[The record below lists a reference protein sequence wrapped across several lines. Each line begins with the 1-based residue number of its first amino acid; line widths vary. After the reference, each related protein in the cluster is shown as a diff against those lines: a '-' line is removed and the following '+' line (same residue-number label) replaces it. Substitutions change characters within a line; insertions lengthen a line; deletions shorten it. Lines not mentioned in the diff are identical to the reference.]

1 MIEVKQDNIV
11 VPENRFRR
19 EFDEKKQEELKA
31 SILRI
36 GLLHPITLE
45 AKDDNWLLRA
55 GERRLRVLQSILKEG
70 GTFRCGTK
78 TYTESL
84 PAINYNE
91 LTELERLEI
100 EVEEN
105 VVRADFDWKERT
117 TALADL
123 HKLRK
128 SQNPEQTI
136 TATATEVLGR
146 PAKGDQRMVISDSL
160 IISRYLHDPD
170 VAKAKSAVDALK
182 IIKKKTETAHRAKL
196 AISFDAAK
204 NPHKIIKDDARTALA
219 AITTASFDVVVTDP
233 PYGIGAE
240 GFGTMSGEGH
250 DYDDSKKTFEEM
262 LYWLPDELYRVAKER
277 AHCYIFC
284 DIRNFERLHT
294 LMVLAGWNAF
304 NTPIIWDKCGIG
316 MLPHPDYGPRRTH
329 EYIFYAWKG
338 DRKTLVVKSDV
349 LRIPAVKKLSH
360 GAQKPVALYC
370 DLLSRSAN
378 AGDTVLDC
386 FGGSGPILVAA
397 NNTRTIATYI
407 EKNEDAY
414 NIAIQRATTTGF
426 DDGSEE
432 DDGIEISL

>member
-1 MIEVKQDNIV
+1 
-11 VPENRFRR
+11 
-19 EFDEKKQEELKA
+19 
-31 SILRI
+31 
-36 GLLHPITLE
+36 
-45 AKDDNWLLRA
+45 
-55 GERRLRVLQSILKEG
+55 
-70 GTFRCGTK
+70 
-78 TYTESL
+78 
-84 PAINYNE
+84 
-91 LTELERLEI
+91 
-100 EVEEN
+100 
-105 VVRADFDWKERT
+105 
-117 TALADL
+117 
-123 HKLRK
+123 
-128 SQNPEQTI
+128 
-136 TATATEVLGR
+136 
-146 PAKGDQRMVISDSL
+146 
-160 IISRYLHDPD
+160 
-170 VAKAKSAVDALK
+170 
-182 IIKKKTETAHRAKL
+182 
-196 AISFDAAK
+196 
-204 NPHKIIKDDARTALA
+204 
-219 AITTASFDVVVTDP
+219 
-233 PYGIGAE
+233 
-240 GFGTMSGEGH
+240 MSGEGH